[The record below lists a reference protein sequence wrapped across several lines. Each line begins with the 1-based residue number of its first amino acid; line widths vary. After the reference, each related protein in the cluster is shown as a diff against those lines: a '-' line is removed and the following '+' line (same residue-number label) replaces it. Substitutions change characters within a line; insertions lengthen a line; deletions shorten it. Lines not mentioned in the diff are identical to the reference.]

1 VASDSG
7 SAVAQMLYPGA
18 PPRLTPRSWVLA
30 ILATLAVISV
40 LSTLGV
46 SMLHTPAMF
55 RDLLPASAEESGS
68 RTLLGHARFVRGDE
82 FLAETP
88 TALSQARSGRNE
100 TLVVGSASPRGSRQD
115 ADVHVYAP
123 GSVGSMFFRP
133 LNVWFLMLGA
143 DAAVVARQWS
153 VLAVSLFAFGLLVRL
168 MSPSLPRAAAGGLAL
183 AAVFSPTMMWWFTTT
198 HHLAVAFGILSSA
211 LLVVGDSRRQ
221 RAVGAI
227 ASGYVAAIGAM
238 TTYPAFFLPVALVSA
253 LCVLPVLL
261 RQRDRVVRVGTAAV
275 SLAVIAG
282 TYWSANAAGFGAVL
296 NTVYPGN
303 RVSSSGEDLLVRALS
318 GPFSRFLT
326 DDRPNGW
333 GNQTEL
339 SSPLYLFPVAALMVS
354 VLAVA
359 TMPRSQRSAAGSLR
373 SVGGWFVKLSR
384 MNPLTGAVVGLVV
397 LFGWALGFLP
407 TALGRLVGLGGVPGA
422 RTVMGLLVAS
432 TGIGA
437 WLVARPSAAPASRGQ
452 TRFLVGVVAVLSL
465 AILAEGF
472 AIRRRVG
479 PSFLALREIVGYSV
493 LFVVCVLGVLL
504 LRTPT
509 KRSLVAAGLSLL
521 LTFGVH
527 PLSIGMGASSRTGVN
542 LRKILPNN
550 PTGGRWA
557 AHDDARLNAVV
568 MSSGLPTLTGVYFT
582 PDLAFWKV
590 LDPTGAAKRDWNRYA
605 HVVFRFGSGANA
617 SAVPVVTAVQD
628 DVIIVEIGLCRPE
641 LSTLGLRAIVS
652 SSLLEGPCVARQHV
666 AEPGSLRV
674 AELRWSGPNN

>member
-1 VASDSG
+1 VASNSG
-7 SAVAQMLYPGA
+7 SAVAEALYP
-18 PPRLTPRSWVLA
+18 PTPLRRTARSWALVL
-30 ILATLAVISV
+30 LATLAVISV
-40 LSTLGV
+40 LSAVGV

-55 RDLLPASAEESGS
+55 RDLLPSSVEESGS

-100 TLVVGSASPRGSRQD
+100 TLVVGSASPQRSRQD

-123 GSVGSMFFRP
+123 GSVGSMVFRP
-133 LNVWFLMLGA
+133 LNLWFLVLGA

-168 MSPSLPRAAAGGLAL
+168 MSPSLPKAAAGGLAL

-198 HHLAVAFGILSSA
+198 HHLAVAFGILSSG
-211 LLVVGDSRRQ
+211 LLVVGNSRRQ

-253 LCVLPVLL
+253 LCVLPILL
-261 RQRDRVVRVGTAAV
+261 RQRDRVVRVGSAAV

-282 TYWSANAAGFGAVL
+282 TYWSANAAGFRAVL

-339 SSPLYLFPVAALMVS
+339 SSPLYLFPVAALVVAVLTVRS
-354 VLAVA
+354 V
-359 TMPRSQRSAAGSLR
+359 PRLRPAAGSPR
-373 SVGGWFVKLSR
+373 SVGGWFVKPSP

-437 WLVARPSAAPASRGQ
+437 WLVARPSTALASRSQ
-452 TRFLVGVVAVLSL
+452 TLLLVGVAAVLGL

-479 PSFLALREIVGYSV
+479 PSFLALREIVGYSA

-521 LTFGVH
+521 LTFGIH

-568 MSSGLPTLTGVYFT
+568 MSSGLRTLTGVYFT
-582 PDLAFWKV
+582 PDLALWKV
-590 LDPTGAAKRDWNRYA
+590 LDPTGASKRDWNRYA

-617 SAVPVVTAVQD
+617 STAPVVTAVQD